1 MTHDLTR
8 GHVFIVDPDTRNR
21 SACRTLLSS
30 LGYSISEY
38 ATGSAFLDA
47 VDPGAP
53 GCVVLES
60 ELGDMTG
67 ADVQSRLTALGSP
80 IAIVFVTRQGDVSS
94 AVASIRAG
102 ALHYLLKP
110 VREQQLLDIVN
121 RALRHSVEESVRA
134 RSRRLIIAH
143 LASLTARERQVLFQL
158 VDGAQ
163 YDRVSSELGITKR
176 TVEAHR
182 RRIMEK
188 MGARS
193 LPQLIDQLSQVGWPR
208 LAPSASTPRPPPPPH

>member
-8 GHVFIVDPDTRNR
+8 GHVFIVDPDPRNR
-21 SACRTLLSS
+21 SACRSLLSS

-47 VDPGAP
+47 VDPSAP
-53 GCVVLES
+53 GCVVLEG
-60 ELGDMTG
+60 ELGDMSG
-67 ADVQSRLTALGSP
+67 ADVQSRLTAIGSP
-80 IAIVFVTRQGDVSS
+80 IAVVFVTRQGDVSS

-121 RALRHSVEESVRA
+121 RALRHSVEEAVRA
-134 RSRRLIIAH
+134 RSRRQIVAH
-143 LASLTARERQVLFQL
+143 LASLTARERQVLAQL
-158 VDGAQ
+158 IDGAQ

-193 LPQLIDQLSQVGWPR
+193 LPQLMDQLSQVGWPR
-208 LAPSASTPRPPPPPH
+208 LPPAPPANTPLPH

>member
-1 MTHDLTR
+1 MNHDPTR
-8 GHVFIVDPDTRNR
+8 GHVFIVDPDARNR
-21 SACRTLLSS
+21 SACRSLLSS

-53 GCVVLES
+53 GCVVLEGD
-60 ELGDMTG
+60 LGDMTG
-67 ADVQSRLTALGSP
+67 AEVHGRLTAIGSP
-80 IAIVFVTRQGDVSS
+80 IAVVFVTRQGDVST

-110 VREQQLLDIVN
+110 VREQQLLDVVN
-121 RALRHSVEESVRA
+121 RALRHSVDESVRA
-134 RSRRLIIAH
+134 RSRRQIVAH
-143 LASLTARERQVLFQL
+143 LASLTSRERQVLVQL

-208 LAPSASTPRPPPPPH
+208 RSHPAPTPNALPH

>member
-1 MTHDLTR
+1 MTHDLNR
-8 GHVFIVDPDTRNR
+8 GHVFIVDPDARNR
-21 SACRTLLSS
+21 MACRTLLSS
-30 LGYSISEY
+30 LGYAISEY
-38 ATGSAFLDA
+38 GTGSAFLDA

-53 GCVVLES
+53 GCAVVEGD
-60 ELGDMTG
+60 LGDMTG
-67 ADVQSRLTALGSP
+67 SEVQNRLAAIGSP
-80 IAIVFVTRQGDVSS
+80 VSVVFVTRQGDVPA

-121 RALRHSVEESVRA
+121 RALRRSAEDAGRA
-134 RSRRLIIAH
+134 RLKRQIVAH
-143 LASLTARERQVLFQL
+143 LASLTARERQVLVQL
-158 VDGAQ
+158 VNGAQ
-163 YDRVSSELGITKR
+163 YDHVSSELGITKR

-193 LPQLIDQLSQVGWPR
+193 LPQLINQLSQVGWPR
-208 LAPSASTPRPPPPPH
+208 ADAPPPPGGARSH